1 MSTKKN
7 HENKIIKKYEN
18 KTVKNRNIKKS
29 YLSKLIK
36 KTVCK
41 SNIKPFEREY
51 EKINKTIDE
60 RNKNINDTLVKLLRK
75 KTVPKGILPN
85 NDFYTYINYEW
96 IKYTK
101 VDTQKEGYIVQL
113 DDFRLVQNK
122 VFYELIDIILNYI
135 KQNKNEL
142 SKQISNVYQSGIK
155 LLDDNQAKN
164 HLNNYIN
171 FYNLN
176 TKMRD
181 NMGLWRFLGIMNKN
195 DIISFG
201 LPLVFGLNPDLKD
214 SKIFRCTM
222 NQPILSIIDIKV
234 YFDDGTDVSYKKDYK
249 KRFFNY
255 IDQMFEKFFGKNNN
269 FKAQH
274 IFDVETQIINAMVC
288 ENGNNNEEKKEPYYR
303 ISGSESTKKY
313 NLDWDAFTL
322 NYGFKTPPDFF
333 ITYNPNYVR
342 CISETLLNEWT
353 TDKWRTYFIYIYMRQ
368 IIRFHK
374 TWKSIP
380 FEFCGK
386 FMRGQEVDIPLE
398 IYPVFPLSL
407 MFNTFLT
414 NEYIKKFADLQVIDY
429 VKSLAE
435 DLKVVYERKIRVND
449 WLQPQTKKYALQK
462 LKYLKFE
469 IGSQEELRSDPLL
482 NYNNND
488 IFDNFLKI
496 INWKKNQ
503 LVNLEG
509 KQIIDI
515 PTIEWNNF
523 PFKLS
528 GTQSYIVNAMYIP
541 TKNAMYIPL
550 GYLQKPFVDLA
561 ERGIEYNL
569 ARIGNTIGHELSH
582 SLDNSGSKFDHLG
595 NLKNWWK
602 PEDSKIF
609 EKKQDDV
616 IKQYEYFYERDGIH
630 DFDASLSVGEDLA
643 DISGLSICIEYL
655 NDFQNKNEDIIP
667 IKILAY
673 KAFLVYYAVQS
684 RQRINKK
691 AITAQLRTNPHPL
704 DKYRINIP
712 LSRLKLFRDMYNV
725 KKEDNMFWHNTDTI
739 W

>member
-135 KQNKNEL
+135 KKNKNEL

-181 NMGLWRFLGIMNKN
+181 NMGLWRFLGVMNKN

-234 YFDDGTDVSYKKDYK
+234 YFDDGNDVSYKKDYK

-269 FKAQH
+269 FKA
-274 IFDVETQIINAMVC
+274 
-288 ENGNNNEEKKEPYYR
+288 R
-303 ISGSESTKKY
+303 
-313 NLDWDAFTL
+313 
-322 NYGFKTPPDFF
+322 
-333 ITYNPNYVR
+333 
-342 CISETLLNEWT
+342 
-353 TDKWRTYFIYIYMRQ
+353 
-368 IIRFHK
+368 
-374 TWKSIP
+374 
-380 FEFCGK
+380 
-386 FMRGQEVDIPLE
+386 
-398 IYPVFPLSL
+398 
-407 MFNTFLT
+407 
-414 NEYIKKFADLQVIDY
+414 
-429 VKSLAE
+429 
-435 DLKVVYERKIRVND
+435 
-449 WLQPQTKKYALQK
+449 
-462 LKYLKFE
+462 
-469 IGSQEELRSDPLL
+469 
-482 NYNNND
+482 
-488 IFDNFLKI
+488 
-496 INWKKNQ
+496 
-503 LVNLEG
+503 
-509 KQIIDI
+509 
-515 PTIEWNNF
+515 
-523 PFKLS
+523 
-528 GTQSYIVNAMYIP
+528 
-541 TKNAMYIPL
+541 
-550 GYLQKPFVDLA
+550 
-561 ERGIEYNL
+561 
-569 ARIGNTIGHELSH
+569 
-582 SLDNSGSKFDHLG
+582 
-595 NLKNWWK
+595 
-602 PEDSKIF
+602 
-609 EKKQDDV
+609 
-616 IKQYEYFYERDGIH
+616 
-630 DFDASLSVGEDLA
+630 
-643 DISGLSICIEYL
+643 
-655 NDFQNKNEDIIP
+655 
-667 IKILAY
+667 
-673 KAFLVYYAVQS
+673 
-684 RQRINKK
+684 
-691 AITAQLRTNPHPL
+691 
-704 DKYRINIP
+704 
-712 LSRLKLFRDMYNV
+712 
-725 KKEDNMFWHNTDTI
+725 
-739 W
+739 